1 MTTRTTATAPTTA
14 PTPSAPPALPTP
26 YEELAR
32 QLTGIGAVKR
42 ELARSLPPD
51 CPPGAAAVLT
61 VLDRHGEMR
70 LSRLAEFMAVDIS
83 VTSRHVTHVADRGWI
98 ERETDPGDGRCRIL
112 RLTPTG
118 RALLAELGAR
128 HTAALQR
135 ALHGW
140 SAQDIDLLNTLLARL
155 RSSFWT

>member
-1 MTTRTTATAPTTA
+1 MGGIPVTTRTAQSGTR
-14 PTPSAPPALPTP
+14 

-42 ELARSLPPD
+42 DLARILPHD
-51 CPPGAAAVLT
+51 CPPGSAAVLT

-70 LSRLAEFMAVDIS
+70 LSRLSEFMAIDIS
-83 VTSRHVTHVADRGWI
+83 VTSRHVAHVAQRGWI

-112 RLTPTG
+112 RLTPAG

-128 HTAALQR
+128 YTGALETALAD
-135 ALHGW
+135 W
-140 SAQDIDLLNTLLARL
+140 SAADIDVLNTLLARL
-155 RSSFWT
+155 RSSF